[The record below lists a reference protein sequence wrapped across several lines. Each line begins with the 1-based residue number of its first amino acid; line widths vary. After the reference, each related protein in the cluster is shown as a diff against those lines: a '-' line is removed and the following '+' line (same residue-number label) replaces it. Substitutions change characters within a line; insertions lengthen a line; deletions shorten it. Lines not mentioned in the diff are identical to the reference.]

1 MDSHERQWKR
11 AVREDEALAFMIPFV
26 WISLW
31 QLIQTQG
38 IFVFLS
44 TLLTGIFVQVLKAK
58 NKTKRSRASPKYNKR
73 RGKRGGGGDD
83 LKNGEHARDRVTSR
97 KGGTNAGGGGHREG
111 GKKKGSTGIQT
122 RKEASN
128 RERPP
133 DFFRPCLSFAPIPA
147 VPRLWRDLF
156 LQLITILQFP
166 SKMGQWFTA
175 PSEAEELPGAKD
187 YGRQQVPGWR
197 VGGGHG

>member
-11 AVREDEALAFMIPFV
+11 AVREDEALAFVIPFV
-26 WISLW
+26 WIPLW

-73 RGKRGGGGDD
+73 RGKRGGRGDD
-83 LKNGEHARDRVTSR
+83 LKNGEHARDRVASR

-128 RERPP
+128 REVPLTSFVPVSLLPP
-133 DFFRPCLSFAPIPA
+133 SQQLGGFGETFFS
-147 VPRLWRDLF
+147 
-156 LQLITILQFP
+156 
-166 SKMGQWFTA
+166 S
-175 PSEAEELPGAKD
+175 
-187 YGRQQVPGWR
+187 
-197 VGGGHG
+197 